1 MPLQYFAY
9 EEELETFYRRL
20 NSFGWGRCF
29 QINGLP
35 GAGLD
40 LFVKS
45 FVQKYGPILKNQQN
59 IYCSVIQC
67 PKDYPI
73 NLFVRIVREMNI
85 LFHDVFRE
93 VDLPE
98 ERAADLSIL
107 EECCNVVSSV
117 NRETEIS
124 YEMLREYVLKSL
136 GSCGSFRKEINVRLF
151 ITGFDNARL
160 LFNRDVDY
168 AMLFKEVCENYTEW
182 LGITITSHR
191 TLDIIAL
198 AVKAFSEF
206 ASLFDPISIE
216 GFSDARLKL
225 VYEQVESVF
234 GIVVTETVREKLLYY
249 CGNNPRRLSILF
261 NALSDLQSDLGADQ
275 WSLMSGEALVDHAYR
290 LCRRQMDEHMMRI
303 MRSVQDIQGDGMT
316 ALETALKNPSSTAY
330 SIARK
335 PLFDMKILLSRK
347 NSAGYITAPAIPVM
361 KEMIENILEREEI
374 CADSNVLRILHLS
387 DMHFGSDK
395 NDSEREL
402 RKAYIHSFKEHVAQI
417 CQKKVIDYIFITGDI
432 GWEARKKDYTE
443 AEMLIRDLMEICQ
456 LDSDRLFLCPG
467 NHDVERELLEDIHY
481 PENQK
486 VADKYLSL
494 EKLDKH
500 AGAFRNYTAFCR
512 RLGCTP
518 YSVGHHTG
526 YLTGVQFCENFTIV
540 CLNTAWFSKNDATK
554 KVWIG
559 KTYAVAIKN
568 EIADRKDKTRKVPVV
583 TLMHHPVKEW
593 EEEECFNYRYTTNTW
608 EIVSRMSDLILC
620 GHTHETSDLK
630 NMVNDAK
637 IFNGGVFYHDFYYDN
652 SFYMY
657 ELSDQSVV
665 KTQHTCT
672 SGKWRE
678 WTETF
683 DC

>member
-1 MPLQYFAY
+1 MLLKYFAY
-9 EEELETFYRRL
+9 EEELEILNRRL
-20 NSFGWGRCF
+20 SSFGRGRCF

-45 FVQKYGPILKNQQN
+45 FVQKYAPALKNQQN

-67 PKDYPI
+67 PKDHPI

-85 LFHDVFRE
+85 LFHEVYRE
-93 VDLPE
+93 ADLLE
-98 ERAADLSIL
+98 ERVAGLSIL

-117 NRETEIS
+117 KRKTEIS
-124 YEMLREYVLKSL
+124 YETLREYVLKSL
-136 GSCGSFRKEINVRLF
+136 GICGSFCKEINVRLF

-160 LFNRDVDY
+160 LFECDVDY

-216 GFSDARLKL
+216 GFSDAKLKL
-225 VYEQVESVF
+225 VYEQVELLF
-234 GIVVTETVREKLLYY
+234 GITVTEPVKEKMQYY

-261 NALSDLQSDLGADQ
+261 NALGDLQSDLGVDQ
-275 WSLMSGEALVDHAYR
+275 WNLMSGEELVDHAYG

-303 MRSVQDIQGDGMT
+303 MRNVQDIQGDGMS
-316 ALETALKNPSSTAY
+316 ALEMALKNPSLTAY
-330 SIARK
+330 SISRK
-335 PLFDMKILLSRK
+335 PLFDMKILVSRK
-347 NSAGYITAPAIPVM
+347 NPVGYTTEPAIPVM
-361 KEMIENILEREEI
+361 REMIEHISEREQI

-387 DMHFGSDK
+387 DMHFGSDE

-402 RKAYIHSFKEHVAQI
+402 RKSYIRSFKEHVAQI
-417 CQKKVIDYIFITGDI
+417 CQKKLIDYIFITGDI
-432 GWEARKKDYTE
+432 GWGAQKKDYTE
-443 AEMLIRDLMEICQ
+443 AEVLIMDLMEICQ
-456 LDSDRLFLCPG
+456 VDSARLFLCPG
-467 NHDVERELLEDIHY
+467 NHDVERDLLEDIHY

-486 VADKYLSL
+486 AADKYLSL

-518 YSVGHHTG
+518 YSVGHHSG
-526 YLTGVQFCENFTIV
+526 YLTGVQFCEDFTIV
-540 CLNTAWFSKNDATK
+540 CLNTSWFSKNDATK
-554 KVWIG
+554 KVWVG
-559 KTYAVAIKN
+559 KTYAVTIKN

-593 EEEECFNYRYTTNTW
+593 EEEECSSYSHTTNTW
-608 EIVSRMSDLILC
+608 EIVSGMSDLILC

-630 NMVNDAK
+630 NTVNDAK
-637 IFNGGVFYHDFYYDN
+637 ILNGGVFYHNFYYDN
-652 SFYMY
+652 SFYIY
-657 ELSDQSVV
+657 ELFDQSVT
-665 KTQHTCT
+665 KTQHTYI

-683 DC
+683 D